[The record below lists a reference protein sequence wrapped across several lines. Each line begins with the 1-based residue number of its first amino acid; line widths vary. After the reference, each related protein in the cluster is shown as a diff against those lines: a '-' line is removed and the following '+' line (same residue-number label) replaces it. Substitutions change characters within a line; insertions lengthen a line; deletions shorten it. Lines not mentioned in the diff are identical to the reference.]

1 MPADLCT
8 VPIKYTSISHE
19 VTTTRNTEHPPQ
31 TIHTPGRSA
40 ETLDEPLTL
49 IDLLEAVGEVTAD
62 EQEIVAT
69 VLHMLESGRVRLCG
83 ESGMAE
89 GIPEDHRVSA

>member
-1 MPADLCT
+1 MPADFCT
-8 VPIKYTSISHE
+8 VPIQYTSISHE
-19 VTTTRNTEHPPQ
+19 VTTTREAEHPPQ
-31 TIHTPGRSA
+31 SIHTPRRGA
-40 ETLDEPLTL
+40 ETLDEPVTL
-49 IDLLEAVGEVTAD
+49 FDLLEAVGEVTED

-83 ESGMAE
+83 ASGMPA

>member
-1 MPADLCT
+1 MPADLCS

-19 VTTTRNTEHPPQ
+19 VTTTRKNDQPHQAINTPDRG
-31 TIHTPGRSA
+31 T

-49 IDLLEAVGEVTAD
+49 IDLLEAVGQVTED

-83 ESGMAE
+83 APGLAE
-89 GIPEDHRVSA
+89 AIPEEHRVSA